1 MARLDLGSITGP
13 IGPQGPKPTKGVD
26 YYTEEEKQQL
36 ITDTAGVVTTQCD
49 EKLTAVTAK
58 AEEIL
63 TTGQQKVDAINQA
76 GFTQT
81 EAITSKA
88 SEITTLADEKIN
100 AITETG
106 TNQVSLV
113 TAEGTK
119 QTTAVT
125 NKGAEQTKL
134 VTTEGSKQVGLVTS
148 EGAKVIEQVK
158 TIIGET
164 PEAGNAL
171 TLGGKSRPEFDKE
184 IQGVAGGYSGTFPL
198 TTAVLDGIYLL
209 PETGKFYVC
218 TKAYSGSNLTA
229 PNANFEEL
237 SVWKNRDK
245 LSKLSGIFNEEG
257 KLTYPNGTQEW
268 IEL

>member
-76 GFTQT
+76 GSTQT
-81 EAITSKA
+81 EAIASKA

-164 PEAGNAL
+164 PQAGNAL
-171 TLGGKSRPEFDKE
+171 TLGGKARPEFDKE

-237 SVWKNRDK
+237 SVWKNRER
-245 LSKLSGIFNEEG
+245 LSKLTEVFDSEG
-257 KLTYPNGTQEW
+257 HLTYPDGTKEW
-268 IEL
+268 IE